1 MIYIYQLFAQSYQK
15 EGRKVALFALS
26 ENLFREE
33 IMGKYEPSPQM
44 QAIYTLR
51 GEVNR
56 LQKELDII
64 TEERNELRRK
74 VVTLRESVALRDNLV
89 TEQQKQLDESARDAE
104 ALNAAVKVLARILTT
119 MDKG

>member
-1 MIYIYQLFAQSYQK
+1 
-15 EGRKVALFALS
+15 
-26 ENLFREE
+26 
-33 IMGKYEPSPQM
+33 MGKYEPSPQM

-74 VVTLRESVALRDNLV
+74 VVALRDNLV

>member
-1 MIYIYQLFAQSYQK
+1 MPF
-15 EGRKVALFALS
+15 FALS
-26 ENLFREE
+26 ENLFQEE

>member
-1 MIYIYQLFAQSYQK
+1 
-15 EGRKVALFALS
+15 
-26 ENLFREE
+26 
-33 IMGKYEPSPQM
+33 MGKYEPSPQM

-74 VVTLRESVALRDNLV
+74 VVTLH
-89 TEQQKQLDESARDAE
+89 ESARDAE